1 MNEKCEP
8 EKEYENV
15 PDIRM
20 QERIGVESLSQE
32 KYNSQQNG
40 CDQGT

>member
-1 MNEKCEP
+1 MDQKSEP

-15 PDIRM
+15 PYIRM
-20 QERIGVESLSQE
+20 QERIRVKSLSKE
-32 KYNSQQNG
+32 KYNSEQNG